1 MAIQW
6 FVEQGQRVYGPFD
19 ASRLRKLAA
28 AGKISAESGVSRS
41 KDGPWVKAGQLR
53 GLFPGETDDRNGKE
67 VLQGS
72 SRQDGDVQ
80 SGGEQK
86 TWMYKCD
93 GDVRGPVSKTEINRL
108 IAEGQ
113 IVKTT
118 LVLRVG
124 QTHWETAFSAGLF
137 LDAPVQGQ
145 GQTGVGPPAESAEAV
160 LWVGKPAHAA
170 NKAFYTL
177 CTMGAPFLVPAWWG
191 LQRYVKTDA
200 TRYQVTNR
208 RVRIR
213 TGLFSKERTDIPLG
227 LIRDARLTTPW
238 RLRGTRLCN
247 IELFGEDTSSPLAVL
262 AAIPVDESALVVS
275 LCEAGADHQI
285 NVHVTQRI
293 VAAAARQ
300 ERARMQA
307 EMRSHTEEMR
317 RLRNELVSER
327 KRLQEERA
335 SQSKDTASQFWVPY
349 DDLDEGLGWP
359 GIAAKEKDSPPGT
372 GWPSQKPSSEAK
384 SDGSNTSTVLWNV
397 FCRGALSF
405 VPVPPPV
412 TMRRRP
418 ASRLT
423 AAAVILGRRRKKTVR
438 VKGHY
443 RGRKWIAA
451 HDREVS

>member
-1 MAIQW
+1 M
-6 FVEQGQRVYGPFD
+6 
-19 ASRLRKLAA
+19 
-28 AGKISAESGVSRS
+28 
-41 KDGPWVKAGQLR
+41 
-53 GLFPGETDDRNGKE
+53 
-67 VLQGS
+67 
-72 SRQDGDVQ
+72 
-80 SGGEQK
+80 
-86 TWMYKCD
+86 
-93 GDVRGPVSKTEINRL
+93 
-108 IAEGQ
+108 AEGQ

-145 GQTGVGPPAESAEAV
+145 GQAGVGPPAESAEAV

-238 RLRGTRLCN
+238 RLRGTRFCN
-247 IELFGEDTSSPLAVL
+247 VELFGEDTSSPLAVL
-262 AAIPVDESALVVS
+262 TAIPVDESELVVS

-285 NVHVTQRI
+285 NVHTTQRI

-300 ERARMQA
+300 ERARMRA

-317 RLRNELVSER
+317 RLREELATER
-327 KRLQEERA
+327 KRLQEARA
-335 SQSKDTASQFWVPY
+335 SQRKEAASQLSAPY
-349 DDLDEGLGWP
+349 DDLDDTFGWRSISATERP
-359 GIAAKEKDSPPGT
+359 SPAT
-372 GWPSQKPSSEAK
+372 KSDPSS
-384 SDGSNTSTVLWNV
+384 TSAALWNV

-412 TMRRRP
+412 TVQRKP

-423 AAAVILGRRRKKTVR
+423 AAAVMLRRRRKKTVR